1 MNNGFIVK
9 DASFLGQVFLVLA
22 VYLCMYVC
30 ARNETPSVEVSWTET
45 SRSYTNN
52 VTGKD
57 YVCEGVQNTT
67 EVMPSAKVRK
77 DSDDVSVTDEV
88 VGVESTLPSEVIYL
102 GN

>member
-1 MNNGFIVK
+1 MVSLLK
-9 DASFLGQVFLVLA
+9 MSSFVDQVFLVLA

-67 EVMPSAKVRK
+67 EVMLSTKVRK
-77 DSDDVSVTDEV
+77 DSDDVSVTGEV
-88 VGVESTLPSEVIYL
+88 LDVESTLPSEVIYL